1 MCFWGT
7 DYTGRQ
13 HALLQIQ
20 CYCHEPVH
28 SFPAKIL
35 FFSLSFFLLFS
46 AACSNPSL
54 SDLLLKCQHFW
65 SSAQHHQERA
75 GNSPS
80 ASAHISPPAG
90 PWDWQDFFSPQLC
103 SNVLTHTVVYIIFF
117 FVRIGLGFFFFFLLW
132 SSWTLIMNPRSLS
145 AMSIIQW
152 LSSCSPCCWPNSA
165 MLK

>member
-117 FVRIGLGFFFFFLLW
+117 FVRIGLGFFFFFPPLILMNLNYESKVIISDVNYTMAEQLLP
-132 SSWTLIMNPRSLS
+132 LLL
-145 AMSIIQW
+145 A
-152 LSSCSPCCWPNSA
+152 
-165 MLK
+165 

>member
-1 MCFWGT
+1 M
-7 DYTGRQ
+7 
-13 HALLQIQ
+13 LQIQ

-117 FVRIGLGFFFFFLLW
+117 FVRIGLGFFFFFPPLILMNLNYESKVIISDVNYTMAEQLLP
-132 SSWTLIMNPRSLS
+132 LLL
-145 AMSIIQW
+145 A
-152 LSSCSPCCWPNSA
+152 
-165 MLK
+165 

>member
-117 FVRIGLGFFFFFLLW
+117 CKDRAGFFFFFPPLILMNLNYESKVIISDVNYTMAEQLLP
-132 SSWTLIMNPRSLS
+132 LLL
-145 AMSIIQW
+145 A
-152 LSSCSPCCWPNSA
+152 
-165 MLK
+165 

>member
-1 MCFWGT
+1 M
-7 DYTGRQ
+7 
-13 HALLQIQ
+13 LQIQ

-117 FVRIGLGFFFFFLLW
+117 CKDRAGFFFFFPPLILMNLNYESKVIISDVNYTMAEQLLP
-132 SSWTLIMNPRSLS
+132 LLL
-145 AMSIIQW
+145 A
-152 LSSCSPCCWPNSA
+152 
-165 MLK
+165 

>member
-46 AACSNPSL
+46 VACSNPSL

-117 FVRIGLGFFFFFLLW
+117 CKDRAGFFFFFPPLILMNLNYESKVIISDVNYTMAEQLLP
-132 SSWTLIMNPRSLS
+132 LLL
-145 AMSIIQW
+145 A
-152 LSSCSPCCWPNSA
+152 
-165 MLK
+165 